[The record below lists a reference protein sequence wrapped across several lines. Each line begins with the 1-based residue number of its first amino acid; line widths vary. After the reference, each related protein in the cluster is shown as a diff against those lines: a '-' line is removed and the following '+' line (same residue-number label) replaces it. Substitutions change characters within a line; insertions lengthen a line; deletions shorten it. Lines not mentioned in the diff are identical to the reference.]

1 MAEADGALFAG
12 SVRPH
17 AASWDRAGELPSG
30 IVRDLARAGLLAC
43 DLPTRY
49 GGSASPPLVLGRLC
63 AELGGVCSAL
73 RSLVTVQGM
82 VAASVLRWGTEGQ
95 RARWLPALA
104 GGDLLAGFAATEDGA
119 GTELSAVASTVRR
132 DAAGLVL
139 DGRKRWVTFGGRA
152 GVLLVLARLDGHP
165 TTVLVEAD
173 RPGVTTEPVHGLLG
187 LRAAHVAHVG
197 FDAVRV
203 PEENLLAPPG
213 FGLSHVAATALD
225 HGRYTVAW
233 GCAGMAAACVDHAS
247 AHAAGRRQGEVLLSD
262 HQVVRARLGRAVV
275 ATAAARELCARAAA
289 SRQDGGPE
297 ALLDTVI
304 AKYAAARAAATVS
317 QDALQLMGAVGCTAD
332 SPVERFFRDARIT
345 QLIEGAEQVAEVR
358 IGEHALRG
366 HAGRPTGE
374 RAVDDRAAAADGPG
388 R

>member
-1 MAEADGALFAG
+1 MDETHAELFTD
-12 SVRPH
+12 SLRPH
-17 AASWDRAGELPSG
+17 AASWDQAGQLPAG
-30 IVRDLARAGLLAC
+30 IVQDLARAGLLAC
-43 DLPTRY
+43 DLPVRY
-49 GGSASPPLVLGRLC
+49 GGSASSPLALGRLC

-82 VAASVLRWGTEGQ
+82 VAASVLRWGTEEQ
-95 RARWLPALA
+95 RSRWLPALA

-119 GTELSAVASTVRR
+119 GTELSAVASTLRR
-132 DAAGLVL
+132 DGAGLVL
-139 DGRKRWVTFGGRA
+139 DGHKRWVTFGERA
-152 GVLLVLARLDGHP
+152 DVLLVLARLDGHLA
-165 TTVLVEAD
+165 TVLVETD
-173 RPGVTTEPVHGLLG
+173 RPGVTTESVRGLLG
-187 LRAAHVAHVG
+187 LRAAHVAHVR

-203 PEENLLAPPG
+203 PQENLVAPPG
-213 FGLSHVAATALD
+213 FGLSHVVAVALD
-225 HGRYTVAW
+225 HGRHTIAW
-233 GCAGMAAACVDHAS
+233 GCVGMAAACVDHVS
-247 AHAAGRRQGEVLLSD
+247 AHAAGRRQGTVLLSD

-275 ATAAARELCARAAA
+275 TTAAARELCVRAAA
-289 SRQDGGPE
+289 SRQDGGPD

-358 IGEHALRG
+358 IGDHALRG
-366 HAGRPTGE
+366 RTRRP
-374 RAVDDRAAAADGPG
+374 ADGQGATDGPA